1 LTFDELYH
9 YLMTHDDFLL
19 ISHADPD
26 GDAIGCQVGLYE
38 VLTKIGKN
46 VLILNSDDHDEKYRV
61 FDVQGV
67 VHNLETGSP
76 VPTDLARRTLILID
90 TSDYQHT
97 HLAKD
102 LLLPFG
108 KEVLI
113 IDHHTPPAQWPKLAY
128 IDDTAAAASQIVFQ
142 LAQRFGVKL
151 SKSAAAALFMGI
163 VYDTGS
169 FIYPKTSPETFETAK
184 QLVELGVKPIEIHS
198 ALYETIEPSKMKLLA
213 KVQATMQFW
222 HDDRTAFQLVTQDML
237 LATESEMEHSENFI
251 NYPLKCTSVLVSVLI
266 KEITAGKFR
275 CSLRSKGVVDISGLA
290 LSQGG
295 GGHRTAAGFTCPPLP
310 ADQLKEWILESV
322 ERLYSKA

>member
-1 LTFDELYH
+1 LTFDELH
-9 YLMTHDDFLL
+9 QYLLTHDDFLL

-38 VLTKIGKN
+38 ILTKIGKN
-46 VLILNSDDHDEKYRV
+46 VLILNSDEHEEKYRG
-61 FDVQGV
+61 FDLEGV
-67 VHNLETGSP
+67 VHNLASGAP
-76 VPTDLARRTLILID
+76 VPPDLSSRILILMD

-142 LAQRFGVKL
+142 LAQKFGVEL
-151 SKSAAAALFMGI
+151 SKGAAAALFMGI

-169 FIYPKTSPETFETAK
+169 FIYPKTSPQTFDTAK
-184 QLVELGVKPIEIHS
+184 QLVELGVKPIEVHS

-213 KVQATMQFW
+213 KVQATMQLW
-222 HDDRTAFQLVTQDML
+222 HSDRTAFQLVTQDML
-237 LATESEMEHSENFI
+237 LATESEMESSENFI

-266 KEITAGKFR
+266 KEMTPGKFR
-275 CSLRSKGVVDISGLA
+275 CSLRSKGIVDISGLA
-290 LSQGG
+290 LSHGG
-295 GGHRTAAGFTCPPLP
+295 GGHRTAAGFPCPPLP
-310 ADQLKEWILESV
+310 AEQLKEWILEAV

>member
-1 LTFDELYH
+1 MTFDELH
-9 YLMTHDDFLL
+9 QYLLTHDDFLL

-38 VLTKIGKN
+38 ILTKIGKN
-46 VLILNSDDHDEKYRV
+46 VLILNSDEHEEKYRG
-61 FDVQGV
+61 FDLEGV
-67 VHNLETGSP
+67 VHNLASGAP
-76 VPTDLARRTLILID
+76 VPPDLSSRILILMD

-142 LAQRFGVKL
+142 LAQKFGVEL
-151 SKSAAAALFMGI
+151 SKGAAAALFMGI

-169 FIYPKTSPETFETAK
+169 FIYPKTSPQTFDTAK
-184 QLVELGVKPIEIHS
+184 QLVELGVKPIEVHS

-213 KVQATMQFW
+213 KVQATMQLW
-222 HDDRTAFQLVTQDML
+222 HSDRTAFQLVTQDML
-237 LATESEMEHSENFI
+237 LATESEMESSENFI

-266 KEITAGKFR
+266 KEMTPGKFR
-275 CSLRSKGVVDISGLA
+275 CSLRSKGIVDISGLA
-290 LSQGG
+290 LSHGG
-295 GGHRTAAGFTCPPLP
+295 GGHRTAAGFPCPPLP
-310 ADQLKEWILESV
+310 AEQLKEWILEAV